1 MALRT
6 TIKSLALF
14 FTLPVLFAASM
25 TAHAQQSGRDKLAA
39 HTQEFRKD
47 LIEVTDG
54 VYVAVGYAL
63 ANSILIEGDDGV
75 IIVDT
80 TESQTAAREVKAL
93 FDTVTSKPVK
103 AIIYTHNHTDHISG
117 ARIFAGDDN
126 PEIYSH
132 ETTMQYVSR
141 IYNLILP
148 IIFARSA
155 RQFGTL
161 LPEDQLLNDG
171 IGPRL
176 RLDGAIGAGFIPP
189 TKTFADTMDIEV
201 AGVKMTLVHAPGET
215 DDQLFVW
222 LPDKKTLLPGDNFY
236 KAFPN
241 LYAIRG
247 TKYRDVRKWA
257 DSLDKMLQYDIEHLV
272 PSHTRPISG
281 KARIRSLLTDYRDA
295 IRFVHDETIAGIN
308 KGLTP
313 EQLVESVKLPSRLAE
328 NPYLAEYYGTVAWSV
343 RNIYTGYLGWFD
355 GNATNLFPMST
366 RDRAERIAELA
377 GGAEVLLERLRK
389 AVEAGDHQWAAE
401 LADLVIALDPDAAEP
416 KLREADAL
424 AALGEKQISAN
435 GRNYYL
441 TRAQQLRRVAK

>member
-1 MALRT
+1 MTKRT
-6 TIKSLALF
+6 TIKSLAILF
-14 FTLPVLFAASM
+14 ACSVLFAAST
-25 TAHAQQSGRDKLAA
+25 TARAQQSARDKLAA
-39 HTQEFRKD
+39 HTNEFRKE

-63 ANSILIEGDDGV
+63 ANSILIVGEDGV

-93 FDTVTSKPVK
+93 FDTITSKPVK

-117 ARIFAGDDN
+117 AKIFAGDDT
-126 PEIYSH
+126 PVIYSH
-132 ETTMQYVSR
+132 ETTMRYVDR

-148 IIFARSA
+148 IILTRST
-155 RQFGTL
+155 RQVGITL
-161 LPEDQLLNDG
+161 PADELLNDG

-176 RLDGAIGAGFIPP
+176 RLDGAIGAGFLPP

-247 TKYRDVRKWA
+247 TKYRDVLKWA
-257 DSLDKMLQYDIEHLV
+257 DSLDKMLQYDIEYLV
-272 PSHTRPISG
+272 PSHTRPIRG
-281 KARIRSLLTDYRDA
+281 QARIASLLTDYRDA

-313 EQLVESVKLPSRLAE
+313 DELVETVKLPTRLAE
-328 NPYLAEYYGTVAWSV
+328 NPYLVEYYGTVAWSV
-343 RNIYTGYLGWFD
+343 RNIYGGYLGWFD

-366 RDRAERIAELA
+366 RDRAERVAELA
-377 GGAEVLLERLRK
+377 GGAEALLEKLRE
-389 AVEAGDHQWAAE
+389 AVETGDHQWAAE
-401 LADLVIALDPDAAEP
+401 LADLVIALEPDAAEP
-416 KLREADAL
+416 KRLKADAL
-424 AALGEKQISAN
+424 TALGEGQISAN

-441 TRAQQLRRVAK
+441 TRAQQLRRAAK